1 MFLVPKSIN
10 NFIFERQYMNS
21 ENKDIVEFSLR
32 TLVRFVELEGLDVI
46 DLVNKHSGKVLGNEL
61 GYDEGFG
68 PQEKF
73 KALELIKSCRS
84 SN

>member
-1 MFLVPKSIN
+1 
-10 NFIFERQYMNS
+10 MNS
-21 ENKDIVEFSLR
+21 VNKDIVEFALS

-46 DLVNKHSGKVLGNEL
+46 DLVNKHSGKVLGNEQ

-68 PQEKF
+68 PQDKS
-73 KALELIKSCRS
+73 KALDIIKSYSS

>member
-1 MFLVPKSIN
+1 
-10 NFIFERQYMNS
+10 MNS

-32 TLVRFVELEGLDVI
+32 TLVRFVELEGLDVS
-46 DLVNKHSGKVLGNEL
+46 DLVDKYSAKVIGNEP
-61 GYDEGFG
+61 GYDDGFG
-68 PQEKF
+68 PQDKF